1 MNKLY
6 DANLIY
12 DAGTKAMESSHF
24 KYKTQLFEMTHLL
37 QTAQLQEEI
46 MQGRYRPG
54 PGTKFPINERG
65 HSRYITSNI
74 MRDKTVNHLL
84 CDEVITPS
92 IQKYLAYTNSASQKG
107 KGVSFHRRHF
117 EEDLHHYY
125 MQTGSNDGWVLFV
138 DFSGYYG
145 NIQHEPILAT
155 LDYFISREQEPEVAQ
170 VAMELIQDIFRTF
183 EMDVSRFSDEEI
195 AEMYHSKID
204 PMMNRFTAPEQL
216 TGKKMLKKGVDI
228 GNQVSQD
235 VGIVHPYRIDNYI
248 GIVMGCRLFGRYT
261 DDTHII
267 SDSKELLLAVLEG
280 VKAIAKEY
288 GIIINEKKTRICK
301 LSSFY
306 RYLQIGYS
314 LTDTGRVVRKINP
327 KSITRE
333 RRKLKA
339 YKRKLDAGAMTYD
352 DVENSFKSWLGG
364 NWKHMSRQQ
373 ISNMSLLY
381 FELFGRRP
389 TWKKGHGRLR
399 WLMGQPWRDSTLTGT
414 TTSAPKKSPR
424 TLSSTTSAP

>member
-1 MNKLY
+1 MNKSY
-6 DANLIY
+6 DANLTY

-46 MQGRYRPG
+46 IQGRYRPG

-155 LDYFISREQEPEVAQ
+155 LDYFISWEQEPEVAQ

-216 TGKKMLKKGVDI
+216 TGKKMLKKGRGHREPSLPGRRDRPSI
-228 GNQVSQD
+228 PDRQLHRHCYGLQALWQ
-235 VGIVHPYRIDNYI
+235 IYR
-248 GIVMGCRLFGRYT
+248 R
-261 DDTHII
+261 H
-267 SDSKELLLAVLEG
+267 AHH
-280 VKAIAKEY
+280 
-288 GIIINEKKTRICK
+288 
-301 LSSFY
+301 
-306 RYLQIGYS
+306 Q
-314 LTDTGRVVRKINP
+314 
-327 KSITRE
+327 
-333 RRKLKA
+333 
-339 YKRKLDAGAMTYD
+339 
-352 DVENSFKSWLGG
+352 
-364 NWKHMSRQQ
+364 RQQ
-373 ISNMSLLY
+373 GAPPGHSGGREGYRQRVRHHYQREKDEGLQAVQLLP
-381 FELFGRRP
+381 LP
-389 TWKKGHGRLR
+389 ADRL
-399 WLMGQPWRDSTLTGT
+399 
-414 TTSAPKKSPR
+414 
-424 TLSSTTSAP
+424 LSD